1 MHSGCTIT
9 VRVIPRSSRPG
20 VHGTRG
26 DAWLVRLRT
35 PPVDGAANA
44 ELIELLAATL
54 AVPRRAIAIVVGD
67 RSRTK
72 RVRIDGLDEATV
84 ASRLALAGR

>member
-1 MHSGCTIT
+1 MHSGCIIT
-9 VRVIPRSSRPG
+9 VRVIPRSSRSCID
-20 VHGTRG
+20 GTRG

-44 ELIELLAATL
+44 ELIEVLATAL
-54 AVPRRAIAIVVGD
+54 GVPRRALAIVGGD

-72 RVRIDGLDEATV
+72 RVRIEGLDEATV
-84 ASRLALAGR
+84 AARLA